1 MEELAATIRRLK
13 PGKSPGLD
21 SILPEF
27 ILHAGSS
34 LKSWFCDF
42 LSSCMRQLKIPNIWR
57 RALIVASLSQKSHW
71 GTQSANIPYLCCVFP
86 LKSSKDSSTHC
97 SLGSRRTF
105 DTGGN
110 PAFQLK
116 RRPEL
121 CLSTSQQPTTLYG
134 TVASGRCK
142 LLRLLPDRHMVR
154 MIMEMVGNRS
164 FTLTTGNGKRSRLR
178 RLKNGVPQD
187 LSWRPFSSTSNF
199 SDLPT
204 TVSRK
209 YACADGTWQP

>member
-1 MEELAATIRRLK
+1 
-13 PGKSPGLD
+13 
-21 SILPEF
+21 
-27 ILHAGSS
+27 
-34 LKSWFCDF
+34 
-42 LSSCMRQLKIPNIWR
+42 MRQLKIPNIWR

-121 CLSTSQQPTTLYG
+121 CLSTSEQPTTLYG

-164 FTLTTGNGKRSRLR
+164 FTSLPETAKGAGYDASRTASHR
-178 RLKNGVPQD
+178 D
-187 LSWRPFSSTSNF
+187 LSWRLFSST
-199 SDLPT
+199 PT
-204 TVSRK
+204 SLTCQTPSPERMRMLMF
-209 YACADGTWQP
+209 